1 MTELVFLQDLVVVFA
16 AALVVVAVLGRLRIP
31 SIAGFII
38 AGALVGPAALG
49 LVQDIHQVEVLAEI
63 GVVLLLFGIGLELS
77 LERIRRLW
85 SAVLIGGTIQV
96 GITIL
101 ATTGVGVGMGI
112 QPGRAVFLG
121 FVVAVSSTA
130 IVLRGLSSRG
140 ELEAPHGRLAVGIL
154 IFQDLCVVL
163 MIVTLPFLAGMGGS
177 ATVALITVGR
187 ALAILAGVFVAARLV
202 VPLILMGAS
211 RTRRRDVFILAVA
224 LACLGTAW
232 VVSSAGVS
240 IALGAFLAGLVVSGS
255 EYRHQAM
262 SDLFPLR
269 EVLASVFFVSVGML
283 LDMGAAAE
291 RTGPILSM
299 LAAILVGKFLIVF
312 FTAAVMRLPLRVCVL
327 TGAALAQVGEFSF
340 VLFRAA
346 GDFNLVEASLAGDL
360 TVAVILSM
368 LVTPFILSVGPRL
381 AAGASRLSW
390 LTRLLQVRIPEAR
403 VDEGRLHDHAIIAG
417 YGLAGQELAEALGHC
432 GTPFVTVD
440 LNPANVRLAARQGL
454 PSYFGDVTS
463 PEVLHRLCVENAR
476 ELVLAVN
483 DPDAAA
489 RAVRAARQLAPDLTV
504 IARTQYVADIAGLV
518 AAGASKIIVAEAEAA
533 AEVTSCVLK
542 EHGVAQEIIDS
553 QLARIR
559 ARRAEQAEE

>member
-1 MTELVFLQDLVVVFA
+1 MTELEFLQDLVVIFA
-16 AALVVVAVLGRLRIP
+16 AALVVVALLGRLRIP

-38 AGALVGPAALG
+38 AGALVGPGALG
-49 LVQDIHQVEVLAEI
+49 LVRDLHQVEVLAEV

-85 SAVLIGGTIQV
+85 SAVVIGGTIQV

-101 ATTGVGVGMGI
+101 ATTGVGIGMGI
-112 QPGRAVFLG
+112 GPERAIFLG

-163 MIVTLPFLAGMGGS
+163 MIVALPFLAGVGGS
-177 ATVALITVGR
+177 AAVALITVGW

-202 VPLILMGAS
+202 VPLVLMGAS

-240 IALGAFLAGLVVSGS
+240 VALGAFLAGLVVSGS

-262 SDLFPLR
+262 SDLFPMR

-283 LDMGAAAE
+283 LDVGSVVGRA
-291 RTGPILSM
+291 GPILAI

-312 FTAAVMRLPLRVCVL
+312 LTAAAMRLPLRVCIL

-346 GDFNLVEASLAGDL
+346 DDFDLVEASMAGNL
-360 TVAVILSM
+360 MVAVILSM
-368 LVTPFILSVGPRL
+368 LVTPFTLRLGPRL
-381 AAGASRLSW
+381 AAGASHLTW
-390 LTRLLQVRIPEAR
+390 LTRLLRVSIPEAR
-403 VDEGRLHDHAIIAG
+403 LDDGRLSGHAIIAG
-417 YGLAGQELAEALGHC
+417 YGLAGQELAEALENC
-432 GTPFVTVD
+432 GRPFVTVD

-454 PSYFGDVTS
+454 RSYFGDVTS

-476 ELVLAVN
+476 ELVLTVN

-489 RAVRAARQLAPDLTV
+489 RAVRAARRMAPDLTV
-504 IARTQYVADIAGLV
+504 IVRSQYVADIAGF
-518 AAGASKIIVAEAEAA
+518 AAVGASKIIVAETEAA
-533 AEVTSCVLK
+533 AGVAACVLK
-542 EHGVAQEIIDS
+542 EHGVPQEIIDA
-553 QLARIR
+553 QIARIR
-559 ARRAEQAEE
+559 ARRTEQAEK

>member
-38 AGALVGPAALG
+38 AGSLVGPAALG
-49 LVQDIHQVEVLAEI
+49 LVQDIHQVEVLAEV

-154 IFQDLCVVL
+154 IYQDLCVVL
-163 MIVTLPFLAGMGGS
+163 MIVVLPFLAGMGGS
-177 ATVALITVGR
+177 ATVALITVGQ

-202 VPLILMGAS
+202 VPLVLMGAS

-240 IALGAFLAGLVVSGS
+240 VALGAFLAGLVVSGS

-283 LDMGAAAE
+283 LDVGAAVE
-291 RTGPILSM
+291 RTGPILAI

-368 LVTPFILSVGPRL
+368 LVTPFTLSLGPRL
-381 AAGASRLSW
+381 AAGASHLPW
-390 LTRLLQVRIPEAR
+390 LTRLLQVRVPEGR
-403 VDEGRLHDHAIIAG
+403 VDEGQLHDHAIIAG
-417 YGLAGQELAEALGHC
+417 YGLAGQELAEALGNC
-432 GTPFVTVD
+432 GKPFVTVD

-454 PSYFGDVTS
+454 RSYFGDVTS
-463 PEVLHRLCVENAR
+463 REVLHRLCVENAR
-476 ELVLAVN
+476 ELVLTIN

-504 IARTQYVADIAGLV
+504 IARSQYVADIAGLV
-518 AAGASKIIVAEAEAA
+518 AAGASKVIVAEAEAA

-542 EHGVAQEIIDS
+542 EHGVSQQIIES
-553 QLARIR
+553 HLARIR

>member
-1 MTELVFLQDLVVVFA
+1 MTELPFLQDLVVVFA
-16 AALVVVAVLGRLRIP
+16 AALVVVAVLGRFKIP

-49 LVQDIHQVEVLAEI
+49 LVQDIHRVEVLAEV
-63 GVVLLLFGIGLELS
+63 GVVLLMFGIGLELS

-96 GITIL
+96 SITIL
-101 ATTGVGVGMGI
+101 ATTAIGVGMGL

-163 MIVTLPFLAGMGGS
+163 MIVALPFLAGTGGS
-177 ATVALITVGR
+177 ATMVLTTIGR
-187 ALAILAGVFVAARLV
+187 ALAILAGIFVAARLV
-202 VPLILMGAS
+202 VPLVLMGAS

-224 LACLGTAW
+224 LVCLGTAW

-240 IALGAFLAGLVVSGS
+240 VALGAFLAGLVVSGS

-283 LDMGAAAE
+283 LDMGAAVE
-291 RTGPILSM
+291 RTGPILAI
-299 LAAILVGKFLIVF
+299 LAAILAGKFLIVF
-312 FTAAVMRLPLRVCVL
+312 FTAAVMRLPLRVCIL

-346 GDFNLVEASLAGDL
+346 GDFNLVETSLAGDL

-368 LVTPFILSVGPRL
+368 LVTPFTLSLGPRM
-381 AAGASRLSW
+381 AAGASRLNW

-403 VDEGRLHDHAIIAG
+403 VDQGQLYDHVIIAG
-417 YGLAGQELAEALGHC
+417 YGLAGQELAEALGNC
-432 GTPFVTVD
+432 DKPFVTVD

-454 PSYFGDVTS
+454 QSYFGDVTS

-476 ELVLAVN
+476 GLVLTVN

-489 RAVRAARQLAPDLTV
+489 RAVRAARRLAPDLTV
-504 IARTQYVADIAGLV
+504 IARSQYVTDIAGLI
-518 AAGASKIIVAEAEAA
+518 AAGASRVIVAETAAA
-533 AEVTSCVLK
+533 AEVTSCVL
-542 EHGVAQEIIDS
+542 EEQGVSQQSIDI

-559 ARRAEQAEE
+559 ARRAEQAAE